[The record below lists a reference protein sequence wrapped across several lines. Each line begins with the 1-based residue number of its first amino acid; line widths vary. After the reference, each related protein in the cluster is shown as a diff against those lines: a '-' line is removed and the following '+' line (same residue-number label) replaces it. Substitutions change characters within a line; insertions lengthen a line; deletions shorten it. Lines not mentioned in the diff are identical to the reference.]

1 MKNTRSPKL
10 FKHTALLS
18 LAIFAMASS
27 LLAQIPTHDI
37 VLTENSSTDLSVTFD
52 GSPVMTVSN
61 TAQDRW
67 TVTFPDTFIFGGYTK
82 FWEENPISFLG
93 NAVDASGNELS
104 VLSDIDTGRDPA
116 GEPNGSIQ
124 SQSPGAS
131 DSGNPVT
138 VNFTF
143 NDIGDGSRSV
153 PDTGFTLGLFFVSL
167 IALLAARRSSV
178 PTA

>member
-1 MKNTRSPKL
+1 L
-10 FKHTALLS
+10 
-18 LAIFAMASS
+18 ASS

-67 TVTFPDTFIFGGYTK
+67 TVTFPDTFIFGGYDK
-82 FWEENPISFLG
+82 FWEENPISLLG
-93 NAVDASGNELS
+93 NVVEASGTNQLS
-104 VLSDIDTGRDPA
+104 VLSDVDTGRSPA
-116 GEPNGSIQ
+116 GAANGSTQ

-138 VNFTF
+138 VNFKF
-143 NDIGDGSRSV
+143 NDIGDGSSSV
-153 PDTGFTLGLFFVSL
+153 PDTGSTLGLFIVSL
-167 IALLAARRSSV
+167 IALLAARRGSV